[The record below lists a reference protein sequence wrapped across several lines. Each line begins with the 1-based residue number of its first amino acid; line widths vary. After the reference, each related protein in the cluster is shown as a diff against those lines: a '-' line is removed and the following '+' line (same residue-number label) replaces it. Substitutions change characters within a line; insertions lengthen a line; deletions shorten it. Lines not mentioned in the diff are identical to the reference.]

1 MEEKSAV
8 DSGVCIVA
16 EEGGVVERS
25 TSREIIIRQNDGNT
39 KKYKLTKF
47 LRSNQSNCYNQRPIV
62 YKGDKVEAGDVIAD
76 GPSTSNGEMALGKNP
91 LIGFMTWEGYNYEDA
106 VLLSERLVQDDVYTS
121 VHIEEL

>member
-16 EEGGVVERS
+16 EEAGVVERS
-25 TSREIIIRQNDGNT
+25 ASTEIIIRQDDGV
-39 KKYKLTKF
+39 KKTYKLTKF

-62 YKGDKVEAGDVIAD
+62 FKGDRVEKGDVIAD

-91 LIGFMTWEGYNYEDA
+91 LIGFYDMG
-106 VLLSERLVQDDVYTS
+106 R
-121 VHIEEL
+121 I